1 MERTLMKT
9 LAPLARQ
16 LRTLAG
22 RAVIRLVNDA
32 LKEQSVQV
40 DLLAGET
47 RDAERYQHYGFTSV
61 PLSGAE
67 GIVVAI
73 GGSRDHVVI
82 VADGDRRYRL
92 KGLEG
97 GEVAIYDDQGQAVHL
112 KRDGIEIYGTE
123 KVTVDAPETEFTGNV
138 QITGNATITG
148 NIQTNGTVQAVQ
160 AISSSVSVADPTG
173 TMQAM
178 RGTYNSHIH
187 GTSPTTTQTM

>member
-1 MERTLMKT
+1 MERTMMKYI
-9 LAPLARQ
+9 APFARQ
-16 LRTLAG
+16 IRTLAG

-92 KGLEG
+92 KGLAG

-123 KVTVDAPETEFTGNV
+123 KVTVDAPEATFTGNV
-138 QITGNATITG
+138 QITGTLQTTG
-148 NIQTNGTVQAVQ
+148 
-160 AISSSVSVADPTG
+160 AISSDTSVADPTG

-178 RGTYNSHIH
+178 RGTYNGHVH
-187 GTSPTTTQTM
+187 GSTPTPTPQM